1 MIKSIKFFSFTFYLL
16 AFTCLSSAFAKESGG
31 QVAQFMAFGA
41 GARSLAMG
49 RAFFA
54 VSDDA
59 TSVYSNP
66 AGMTQLEKKEVSFMQ
81 ATIAEQA
88 SLTALNYVHPTNK
101 GWVWGINMTQMKS
114 GGFQKVDV
122 ERNAAGEIIKLT
134 EGGDFSADESAY
146 IFGFGKKDGH

>member
-1 MIKSIKFFSFTFYLL
+1 MIESEADPMRRHGPVRSGWAASIRGWVFYAVL
-16 AFTCLSSAFAKESGG
+16 AVSLASSGSQLRGADTGG

-66 AGMTQLEKKEVSFMQ
+66 AGMTQLEKKEVVVMQ
-81 ATIAEQA
+81 ATLVEQTNMTTL
-88 SLTALNYVHPTNK
+88 SYVHPTNK
-101 GWVWGINMTQMKS
+101 GWVWGINMTQLKA
-114 GGFQKVDV
+114 GGFEKVTV
-122 ERNAAGEIIKLT
+122 ERNAAGEITNLEK
-134 EGGDFSADESAY
+134 
-146 IFGFGKKDGH
+146 